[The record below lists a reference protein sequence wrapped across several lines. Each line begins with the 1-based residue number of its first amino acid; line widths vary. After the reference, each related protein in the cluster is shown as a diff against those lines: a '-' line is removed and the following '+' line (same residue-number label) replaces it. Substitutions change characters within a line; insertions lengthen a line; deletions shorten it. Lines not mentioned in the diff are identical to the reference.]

1 MKKKYKKVKKNLVI
15 KKKAVPLHRNQK
27 PSNIM
32 EATLTLRIYKNEI
45 DAIRLAFIRK
55 AFSIY
60 EESEKVLTVEG
71 SKDDILKLYDSYL
84 LDEAQ
89 FKAAFP
95 EYMTYTERVAYT
107 NRMCQRIKN
116 DFAQTLCNIINNG
129 AETAEFARL
138 RNLYLNE
145 LR

>member
-1 MKKKYKKVKKNLVI
+1 MKNICKNVKKNLVI
-15 KKKAVPLHRNQK
+15 KKKAVPLSRNQK
-27 PSNIM
+27 PNNIM
-32 EATLTLRIYKNEI
+32 ATLTLRIYKNEI
-45 DAIRLAFIRK
+45 DALRLAFIRK

-60 EESEKVLTVEG
+60 EESEQVLTVEG
-71 SKDDILKLYDSYL
+71 SKDDILKLYDNYL
-84 LDEAQ
+84 LNEAQ

-95 EYMTYTERVAYT
+95 EFMTYKERVAYT
-107 NRMCQRIKN
+107 DKMCRRIKD

-138 RNLYLNE
+138 RDLYLKE

>member
-1 MKKKYKKVKKNLVI
+1 MGKYL
-15 KKKAVPLHRNQK
+15 
-27 PSNIM
+27 S
-32 EATLTLRIYKNEI
+32 LRIYKNEVAA
-45 DAIRLAFIRK
+45 DRLSFIRK
-55 AFSIY
+55 SFTVS

-71 SKDDILKLYDSYL
+71 SKNDILKLYNNYL

-95 EYMTYTERVAYT
+95 EYMTYTQRVAYT
-107 NRMCQRIKN
+107 EKMCRRIKD

-138 RNLYLNE
+138 RDLYLNE